1 MQSQRVDRSGFEL
14 PLVPCLPWVNSRN
27 YNLFTQS
34 AQRSPGCI
42 ISGTCFLI
50 AQRQWQSCPRCQSC
64 FHGASMSFNLKLSK
78 PSRINC
84 SQLFP
89 ELLLRALGEC
99 EGEGG
104 KTGDAILH
112 RKMIRKLNPLPP
124 QHSAHS
130 SACGCHNK
138 YAKSLP
144 AAGAPHTHT
153 RTHSS
158 MWLPRAINYTKLAP
172 AMGTAE

>member
-1 MQSQRVDRSGFEL
+1 
-14 PLVPCLPWVNSRN
+14 
-27 YNLFTQS
+27 
-34 AQRSPGCI
+34 
-42 ISGTCFLI
+42 
-50 AQRQWQSCPRCQSC
+50 
-64 FHGASMSFNLKLSK
+64 MSFNLKLSK

-153 RTHSS
+153 RTQSHVAAEGHKLHKTGPRNGHSRIVQLGTS
-158 MWLPRAINYTKLAP
+158 VGKGRGQQNTQLVASWVRGQLIICKICRAGLQGGGSN
-172 AMGTAE
+172 